1 MPVKESILLNE
12 QTILRN
18 ELQELKR
25 CQLQYFLLSIGAT
38 GAFFGFN
45 KDLVG
50 EIKTGSV
57 LYLAPLIIILPCWLT
72 FFDKANTITRLTGY
86 IRTFIEDQLNK
97 ENTAYSYIGYENAL
111 SEFRRNEMKFAKE
124 LRGLKKLEKP
134 GWKSVFNFTRN
145 QYWKINWLTFFLLSA
160 TCCFYPFLKDKAS
173 LFQHPDSIAIV
184 YMFILFVFIC
194 AFYTAFMLWRL
205 TFDVY
210 SYENVK
216 KIWDKVFDN
225 R

>member
-1 MPVKESILLNE
+1 MPVKESILQNE

-50 EIKTGSV
+50 EIRNGSV

-86 IRTFIEDQLNK
+86 IRAFIEDRLNK
-97 ENTAYSYIGYENAL
+97 ENTDYFYIGYENAL
-111 SEFRRNEMKFAKE
+111 SEFRKNENEIIKE
-124 LRGLKKLEKP
+124 LRDSKKLEKP

-145 QYWKINWLTFFLLSA
+145 QYWKINWLTFFCSQPLVA
-160 TCCFYPFLKDKAS
+160 
-173 LFQHPDSIAIV
+173 
-184 YMFILFVFIC
+184 FILF
-194 AFYTAFMLWRL
+194 
-205 TFDVY
+205 
-210 SYENVK
+210 
-216 KIWDKVFDN
+216 
-225 R
+225 